1 MEEKNEK
8 KNDSLILENVFYGS
22 NMSFYI
28 SRKLQKIAKAVYL
41 VTGLIKDTEPLRN
54 SLRQTCVDQE
64 FIGSIIKDKKTGLE
78 LAQKLNNLIS
88 LLDIASTSHLVS
100 LMNKDVLIHECEEL
114 QNLLLDQNF
123 EAIVSSSIPSKYFNV
138 DKKIETE
145 GRGFFKELVK
155 DMELK
160 APYTQPGY
168 KGQNVL
174 NKINPAKTLSDSK
187 TNPQIINENFN
198 VYKGQNQ
205 RKEQILAVIKT
216 KGEVSIKDISVLV
229 SGFSE
234 KTIQRELNGLL
245 SDGLIKKTGERR
257 WSRYSLSSS

>member
-28 SRKLQKIAKAVYL
+28 SRKLQKIAKAIYL
-41 VTGLIKDTEPLRN
+41 VTSLIKDTEPLRF
-54 SLRQTCVDQE
+54 SMRQVCVDQE
-64 FIGSIIKDKKTGLE
+64 FLGNVIKDKRTGLE

-88 LLDIASTSHLVS
+88 LLDIASIAHLVS
-100 LMNKDVLIHECEEL
+100 PMNKDVLIRECEEL

-123 EAIVSSSIPSKYFNV
+123 EGLVSSSIPSKYFNV
-138 DKKIETE
+138 DKKIESE
-145 GRGFFKELVK
+145 NRGFFKELVK
-155 DMELK
+155 DMEVKTLS
-160 APYTQPGY
+160 PEVSF

-174 NKINPAKTLSDSK
+174 NKTAPVKVLSDSK
-187 TNPQIINENFN
+187 IVQVVPVENQN
-198 VYKGQNQ
+198 IYKGQNQ
-205 RKEQILAVIKT
+205 RKEQILSVIKT

-245 SDGLIKKTGERR
+245 ADGSIKKTGERR
-257 WSRYSLSSS
+257 WSRYSLSS